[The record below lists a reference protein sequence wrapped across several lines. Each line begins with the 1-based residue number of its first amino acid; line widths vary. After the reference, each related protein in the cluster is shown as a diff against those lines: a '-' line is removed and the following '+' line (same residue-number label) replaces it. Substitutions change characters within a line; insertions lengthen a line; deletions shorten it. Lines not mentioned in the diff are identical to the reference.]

1 VPANHVRFLH
11 PGSPT
16 GNRPPGCPSNS
27 SEIFPS
33 QTVTFLPTVR
43 SPNSFSGNIY
53 KSPRKYCKQTTY
65 AISKSFRFNTYK
77 KQRGGVAP
85 QLSAF
90 LRSNVQRCNSFSVTS
105 LAAPHLA
112 TSIESHAYKKHGGG
126 GRLPPTIP
134 ILGRTP
140 RLSTVFPVFRRSNVQ
155 TFKRSTR
162 YLFTSLPHSVVSSLR
177 HSGLQTFRPFDIRI
191 LWRGVGRRASGPSV
205 RIGTDS
211 SLEMTDHLSDR
222 LRGTAEFQTRPMDL
236 ARKLG

>member
-1 VPANHVRFLH
+1 MLTKNMGEGAACPQQFPFWDAPLASA
-11 PGSPT
+11 PSSP
-16 GNRPPGCPSNS
+16 
-27 SEIFPS
+27 
-33 QTVTFLPTVR
+33 
-43 SPNSFSGNIY
+43 SFD
-53 KSPRKYCKQTTY
+53 
-65 AISKSFRFNTYK
+65 
-77 KQRGGVAP
+77 
-85 QLSAF
+85 
-90 LRSNVQRCNSFSVTS
+90 
-105 LAAPHLA
+105 
-112 TSIESHAYKKHGGG
+112 
-126 GRLPPTIP
+126 
-134 ILGRTP
+134 
-140 RLSTVFPVFRRSNVQ
+140 VQ

>member
-1 VPANHVRFLH
+1 VRFLH

-77 KQRGGVAP
+77 KQRGGMAP

-155 TFKRSTR
+155 TFKRSNVP
-162 YLFTSLPHSVVSSLR
+162 LVTSLLPYLIPSSHR
-177 HSGLQTFRPFDIRI
+177 FDIPASRRSD
-191 LWRGVGRRASGPSV
+191 LSTFGSFGVASDGGPADQVSV
-205 RIGTDS
+205 
-211 SLEMTDHLSDR
+211 LEQTAA
-222 LRGTAEFQTRPMDL
+222 LR
-236 ARKLG
+236 

>member
-1 VPANHVRFLH
+1 MPANHVRFLH

-155 TFKRSTR
+155 TFH
-162 YLFTSLPHSVVSSLR
+162 SLPLYFLTSFRRLIASTFRPPDV
-177 HSGLQTFRPFDIRI
+177 QTFRHSDP
-191 LWRGVGRRASGPSV
+191 LAWRRTEGQRTKCPYWNRQQP
-205 RIGTDS
+205 
-211 SLEMTDHLSDR
+211 
-222 LRGTAEFQTRPMDL
+222 
-236 ARKLG
+236 